1 MTSKS
6 DSRPVRKPAPA
17 RSAAPLDDIRTL
29 FTTEEIE
36 ARIEKLADAIAARG
50 VIAGPLVVIGVLRG
64 AVPFVAD
71 LARALC
77 ARGLPLVVDYIL
89 AESYRGTSS
98 TGEIA
103 LGTPPASMIAGRDI
117 LIVDDILDT
126 GLTLAAVLD
135 SFERASLARI
145 ASCVLLDKT
154 TRRLNGLQADF
165 VGFECPDVFVVGYG
179 MDLDGRFRE
188 LPFIGTIGT

>member
-6 DSRPVRKPAPA
+6 DLQPKTERQG
-17 RSAAPLDDIRTL
+17 AAGATRVKML
-29 FTTEEIE
+29 FSKDEIA
-36 ARIEKLADAIAARG
+36 ARIEALADAIAAWHT
-50 VIAGPLVVIGVLRG
+50 APDPLVLIGVLRG

-77 ARGLPLVVDYIL
+77 ARKVPLVIDYVS
-89 AESYRGTSS
+89 AESYKSS
-98 TGEIA
+98 ASSGEVT
-103 LGTPPASMIAGRDI
+103 LGPPPNLELAGHDV

-135 SFERASLARI
+135 SFEQTMPAKL

-154 TRRLNGLQADF
+154 TRRSNDLAAEF
-165 VGFECPDVFVVGYG
+165 VGFDCPDVFVIGYG
-179 MDLDGRFRE
+179 MDLDGRYRE
-188 LPFIGTIGT
+188 LPFIGTIGD